1 MWLKYVKMLF
11 LEVKIVC
18 RGQTVENSESQNE
31 ESIFSNIEIFK
42 RESRNV
48 HCFIEDSLDNLSSS

>member
-11 LEVKIVC
+11 LEVQIVC

-31 ESIFSNIEIFK
+31 ESIFSNIE
-42 RESRNV
+42 R
-48 HCFIEDSLDNLSSS
+48 SLRGKQKCALLYRRFP

>member
-18 RGQTVENSESQNE
+18 GGQTVENSESQNE
-31 ESIFSNIEIFK
+31 GSIFSNTG
-42 RESRNV
+42 R
-48 HCFIEDSLDNLSSS
+48 SLRGKQKCVLFYRRFP